1 MADVSVE
8 FGAQDVGLEKTLKTI
23 QAEMSDLQ
31 GKVKSGELSFDEL
44 ERTMRKIGQA
54 EGLEKKLKAI
64 GDQSSGTSPKVDEL
78 GKDLEKMGN
87 RGNHAGE

>member
-44 ERTMRKIGQA
+44 ERTMRKSAKPKGWKRSSKPSA
-54 EGLEKKLKAI
+54 MSPPER
-64 GDQSSGTSPKVDEL
+64 DQRSTNSVRTSK
-78 GKDLEKMGN
+78 
-87 RGNHAGE
+87 